1 MALTAEQ
8 QAEIEMQEAREAG
21 RRAHEQAME
30 TLRSQNNLAAI
41 EAQANG
47 QAALVA
53 KQSKL
58 ELVRLAKETLIEN
71 RRTQPAASAVD
82 IAPADIIAFASAL
95 EAHVN
100 A

>member
-8 QAEIEMQEAREAG
+8 QAEIDVQEAREAG

-41 EAQANG
+41 QAQSNA

-53 KQSKL
+53 KQTKL
-58 ELVRLAKETLIEN
+58 ELIRLAKETLVEN
-71 RRTQPAASAVD
+71 RRTQPAAAAVD
-82 IAPADIIAFASAL
+82 IATADIITFASAL